1 MDLIWII
8 DAEHWPRALLRA
20 ELLERG
26 FDAVG
31 FETIEDAL
39 AADPSRFPGVI
50 VLEARNQELTAARV
64 AKLFDLRV
72 PLLLLGG
79 AIELNEPWLRD
90 FPWTA
95 IVQRP
100 VSLGAIA
107 DRVAGVRASRPHP
120 PGVPPGGGS

>member
-31 FETIEDAL
+31 FETIESAL
-39 AADPSRFPGVI
+39 AADPSRFPDAI
-50 VLEARNQELTAARV
+50 VLEARNQELTPARV

-72 PLLLLGG
+72 PILLLGG
-79 AIELNEPWLRD
+79 AIDLNDPRLRD

-95 IVQRP
+95 IVHRP
-100 VSLGAIA
+100 VSLGEIA
-107 DRVAGVRASRPHP
+107 DRLTALR
-120 PGVPPGGGS
+120 